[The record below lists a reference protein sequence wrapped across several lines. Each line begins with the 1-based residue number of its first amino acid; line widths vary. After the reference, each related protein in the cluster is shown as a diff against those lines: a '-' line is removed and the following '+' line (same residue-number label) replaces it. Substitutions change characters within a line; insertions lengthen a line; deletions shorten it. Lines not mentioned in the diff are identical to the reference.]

1 VQHNSLRLATS
12 KDPTKDLQSIMAPH
26 QRLHMAPR
34 PVHRLLS
41 LSSRTSQRS
50 IASSAGNTAGI
61 ARRLPYLSGSKAPSA
76 ATFSPSAGSAQ
87 GLLSANCSSF
97 GARHFTSSSATY
109 PVSASY
115 FSSSSSPSPSS
126 LPSTGRLPSRLQQQ
140 RSFATTAAAMV
151 ATKLDGNSIAKAIR
165 ERLGAEI
172 AEKQQKNPRYR
183 PSLRIIQGMAAHA
196 QDSKAGKT

>member
-1 VQHNSLRLATS
+1 
-12 KDPTKDLQSIMAPH
+12 MAPN
-26 QRLHMAPR
+26 RL
-34 PVHRLLS
+34 VS
-41 LSSRTSQRS
+41 LSSRTSQRY
-50 IASSAGNTAGI
+50 IASSAGNTAAI

-87 GLLSANCSSF
+87 GLLAANPPSL
-97 GARHFTSSSATY
+97 GARHFSSSSATNS
-109 PVSASY
+109 VSAPY
-115 FSSSSSPSPSS
+115 FSSSSSPFSSS

-172 AEKQQKNPRYR
+172 AEKQQQNPRYR

-196 QDSKAGKT
+196 QDSKTGNLFSPCSLAHHVFLYENKC

>member
-1 VQHNSLRLATS
+1 
-12 KDPTKDLQSIMAPH
+12 MAPY
-26 QRLHMAPR
+26 QRLRMAPR

-41 LSSRTSQRS
+41 LSSRTSQRC

-61 ARRLPYLSGSKAPSA
+61 TRRLPYLSGNKAPSA
-76 ATFSPSAGSAQ
+76 ATLSPSAGSAQ
-87 GLLSANCSSF
+87 GLLSANPSSLR
-97 GARHFTSSSATY
+97 ACHFPSSSATY
-109 PVSASY
+109 PASVSY
-115 FSSSSSPSPSS
+115 FSSSSSPFPSS

-183 PSLRIIQGMAAHA
+183 PSLRIIQGMAEHA
-196 QDSKAGKT
+196 QDSKVGD

>member
-1 VQHNSLRLATS
+1 
-12 KDPTKDLQSIMAPH
+12 MAPH
-26 QRLHMAPR
+26 QRLRMAPR

-41 LSSRTSQRS
+41 LSSRASQRC

-87 GLLSANCSSF
+87 GLLSANPSSW
-97 GARHFTSSSATY
+97 GARLFPSSATY
-109 PVSASY
+109 PASASY
-115 FSSSSSPSPSS
+115 FSSSSSPSSSS

-151 ATKLDGNSIAKAIR
+151 AIKLDGNTIAKAIR

-183 PSLRIIQGMAAHA
+183 PSLRIIQGMAEHA
-196 QDSKAGKT
+196 QDSKARDVFSPCSLPLYLFLRKNNY

>member
-1 VQHNSLRLATS
+1 
-12 KDPTKDLQSIMAPH
+12 MAPY
-26 QRLHMAPR
+26 QRLRMAPR

-41 LSSRTSQRS
+41 LSPRTSQRY

-61 ARRLPYLSGSKAPSA
+61 ARRLPCISGSKAPSA
-76 ATFSPSAGSAQ
+76 ALIPSAGSAQ
-87 GLLSANCSSF
+87 GLLSANPSSL
-97 GARHFTSSSATY
+97 GARHFPSSSATY
-109 PVSASY
+109 PASVSY
-115 FSSSSSPSPSS
+115 FSSSSSPFSSS

-172 AEKQQKNPRYR
+172 AERQQKNPRYR
-183 PSLRIIQGMAAHA
+183 PSLRIIQGMAENA
-196 QDSKAGKT
+196 QASMTGEKAISLLSGSLLLTAQ